1 MVDMYGVPSDLNL
14 TPFHGQTLTQICLGE
29 FQLQFNFADEAHLS
43 VEGALQLLTDD
54 GTLMD
59 AGLRGR
65 QPTEY
70 RLHCLLGRT
79 VLRSDVH
86 APEWIDLHFSGGV
99 TLGVID
105 DSAEYESFSI
115 QPGDIFV

>member
-1 MVDMYGVPSDLNL
+1 MYGVPSDLNL
-14 TPFHGQTLTQICLGE
+14 TAFHGRTLTQIWLGE

-43 VEGALQLLTDD
+43 VEGAWQLLTDD
-54 GTLMD
+54 GTLID
-59 AGLRGR
+59 VGVRGR

-79 VLRSDVH
+79 VLHSEVH

-99 TLGVID
+99 TLRVFD
-105 DSAEYESFSI
+105 DSAEYVSFSI
-115 QPGDIFV
+115 QPGDIYV